1 MHQPRDQLGVHPD
14 IVAIGA
20 SAGGVDVIPRLL
32 SLLPS
37 DLPASVLVV
46 LHRPTEQISIL
57 RGILARK
64 SNMHVTIP
72 HEGDILHHGICYLGE
87 PHRHLTVAPHSR
99 VHLLGDG
106 FTARTV
112 SMRCSARWLATP
124 ESGRSASFFRG
135 Y

>member
-1 MHQPRDQLGVHPD
+1 MHQPQDQLGGHPD

-46 LHRPTEQISIL
+46 LHRPIEQISIL

-64 SNMHVTIP
+64 SNMHVTS
-72 HEGDILHHGICYLGE
+72 LMKVTFC
-87 PHRHLTVAPHSR
+87 TMA
-99 VHLLGDG
+99 
-106 FTARTV
+106 
-112 SMRCSARWLATP
+112 SAI
-124 ESGRSASFFRG
+124 SASRTDISP
-135 Y
+135 